1 MTVRTPARLPRAAFG
16 AVVEAASPQERLD
29 GPPVEEL
36 RELVRAH
43 HLLLLRGFRPFA
55 DAEEL
60 TAYCARWGEISMW
73 PFGAVLELV
82 EHDDPADH
90 IFDHRHVPLHWD
102 GMYRPQVPEFQ
113 VFHCVSAPGNGQ
125 GGGTVF
131 SETSA
136 VLREAAPASR
146 ALWERVTGTYRRRME
161 YYDSV
166 AVSPVVAAH
175 PVTGEPVIRYNEPVA
190 PDDEF
195 INHPDLEFTGVPR
208 SRLEEFHHGLSEA
221 LRAPG
226 HAYTH
231 RWRTG
236 DLVVADNYT
245 LLHGREAFT
254 SRAPRHLRR
263 VHVLGAPALDN
274 PALRPAGNARTA
286 PPETTA

>member
-1 MTVRTPARLPRAAFG
+1 MTIPTSARPPLAAFG
-16 AVVEAASPQERLD
+16 ALIEATSPDDRMDAL
-29 GPPVEEL
+29 PVEEL

-43 HLLLLRGFRPFA
+43 HLLLLRGFPAFA
-55 DAEEL
+55 DAEAL

-82 EHDDPADH
+82 EHENPEDH

-113 VFHCVSAPGNGQ
+113 LFHCVSAPGHDQ

-131 SETSA
+131 SQTSA
-136 VLREAAPASR
+136 VLRDADPAVR
-146 ALWERVTGTYRRRME
+146 TLWQQVTGIYRRKME
-161 YYDSV
+161 YYDST

-195 INHPDLEFTGVPR
+195 INHPDLEFTGIPAE
-208 SRLEEFHHGLSEA
+208 RLGEFHRGLGEA
-221 LRAPG
+221 LRAPE
-226 HAYTH
+226 HVYTH

-245 LLHGREAFT
+245 LLHGREAFV

-263 VHVLGAPALDN
+263 VHVLGEPALDN
-274 PALRPAGNARTA
+274 PALRSGGQQ
-286 PPETTA
+286 PPRS